1 MDRAPAGGE
10 APGASDDSI
19 AARLAQVRAR
29 LARAESAAGRGPGAV
44 RLLAVSKL
52 QPASALREA
61 YAAGQL
67 EFGENYPQELA
78 SKAAELAD
86 LPGLALELIG
96 HLQSNKA
103 RLVAPLTACV
113 HTVDSASLARE
124 LGKRAAGRPSP
135 LAVLVE
141 VNVGGEAQKHG
152 CAPGDLA
159 TVLTAIEAEPALRLA
174 GLMTVPPATDDP
186 ADARPFF
193 RQLRELRDA
202 HGGPARLPELSM
214 GMSHDL
220 EAAVAEGATVVRVG
234 TAIFGARP
242 AR

>member
-1 MDRAPAGGE
+1 M
-10 APGASDDSI
+10 SDHSHSDSI
-19 AARLAQVRAR
+19 ASRLAEVRERIAQ
-29 LARAESAAGRGPGAV
+29 AEVRAGRGPGSV

-61 YAAGQL
+61 YAAGQRD
-67 EFGENYPQELA
+67 FGENYVQELA
-78 SKAAELAD
+78 SKASELGD
-86 LPGLALELIG
+86 LPGLRLELIG

-103 RLVAPLTACV
+103 RVVAPLAAAV
-113 HTVDSASLARE
+113 HTVDTASLAAE
-124 LGKRAAGRPSP
+124 LGKRAAQRAAALP
-135 LAVLVE
+135 VLVE

-152 CAPGDLA
+152 CAPGDLGA
-159 TVLTAIEAEPALRLA
+159 VLAAIDAQPALRA
-174 GLMTVPPATDDP
+174 VGLMTVPPASDE
-186 ADARPFF
+186 ASAARPFF

-202 HGGPARLPELSM
+202 HGGAARLPELSM

-220 EAAVAEGATVVRVG
+220 EEAIAEGATVVRVG